1 MSEFVKIP
9 ESTFEDLQLDAG
21 LLLNK
26 FDPATP
32 NVQDEDIITA
42 TTGGVTASCTPSFS
56 DMGEDVDNC
65 PNNLLEMKKLEG
77 WDAKLSTTAL
87 STKAEVIRMSLGA
100 ADVNATTGKI
110 TPRVDLQTT
119 DFGDVWWV
127 GRKAG
132 GGFVAVR
139 LINALSTGGFSLK
152 TTKNGKGQL
161 TVELTGHVSINH
173 QDVMPMEFYTS
184 DPDTVTYK
192 INSIFSHVT
201 GTADD
206 TGIAAGED
214 YTTTLTAESGYT
226 IENVVVTVGGEDV
239 TEDVYT
245 SGTGVVSVE
254 NVDGDI
260 VIIATATAA

>member
-1 MSEFVKIP
+1 MSDFVKIP

-21 LLLNK
+21 VLLNK
-26 FDPATP
+26 FDPAAP
-32 NVQDEDIITA
+32 NIQDEDIITA

-100 ADVNATTGKI
+100 ADVDATTGKI
-110 TPRVDLQTT
+110 TPRADLKTT
-119 DFGDVWWV
+119 DFSDIWWV

-152 TTKNGKGQL
+152 TTKNGKGQF
-161 TVELTGHVSINH
+161 TVELTGHVSINA
-173 QDVMPMEFYTS
+173 QEVMPMEFYTS
-184 DPDTVTYK
+184 DPETVTYK
-192 INSIFSHVT
+192 ITKMLSHVT
-201 GTADD
+201 GSNDAS
-206 TGIAAGED
+206 GIAAGED
-214 YTTTLTAESGYT
+214 YENVLSSESGYV
-226 IENVVVTVGGEDV
+226 IENVVITLNGEDI
-239 TEDVYT
+239 TDDAWT
-245 SGTGVVSVE
+245 SGTSTISIE

-260 VIIATATAA
+260 VIIATGVAA